1 MMTFIAF
8 VGLLTIVVFIH
19 ELGHFLVARWCGVKV
34 QAFSIGF
41 GREIFGFDD
50 RHGTRWRFAWIP
62 LGGYVKFIDDANE
75 ASVPARSGTG
85 TDAAV
90 DWTKVEGSFQGRPLG
105 QRAAIV
111 AAGPIANFI
120 LSTLVFTGILMT
132 VGERVKD
139 ARISRVVPG
148 SVAESAGFKPGD
160 VITAVN
166 GTRIETFNDL
176 VKIVGQSAEYEL
188 TFTIDRGGA
197 PVTLKATPR
206 FSEEADTFGGKIRV
220 GKIGVAPMEGD
231 FNQRSYPFFESLKR
245 GAWQT
250 WEVVPG
256 TFNYLKDIVT
266 RRQSADQLGG
276 PVRIAEVSGR
286 MAKAGFVPWLYTLA
300 LISAAIGLFN
310 LFPIPLLD
318 GGHLLYNAYEAVMR
332 RPLSEQAQEFGF
344 KIGASVVL
352 TLMLFVMWND
362 RGILQKWLTF
372 GG

>member
-1 MMTFIAF
+1 MTFIAF
-8 VGLLTIVVFIH
+8 VALLTIVVFVH

-41 GREIFGFDD
+41 GKEIFGFND

-75 ASVPARSGTG
+75 ASVPARAGSGTE
-85 TDAAV
+85 AAI
-90 DWTKVEGSFQGRPLG
+90 DWSRVEGSFQGRPLG

-120 LSTLVFTGILMT
+120 LSTLVFAGILMT
-132 VGERVKD
+132 AGERVKD
-139 ARISRVVPG
+139 ARISRVIPG
-148 SVAESAGFKPGD
+148 SVAEAAGFKAGD
-160 VITAVN
+160 HITAVN
-166 GTRIETFNDL
+166 GQRIETFNEL
-176 VKIVGQSAEYEL
+176 IRIVGNNAEYEL
-188 TFTIDRGGA
+188 TFSIERNGT
-197 PVTLKATPR
+197 PMTLKATPK
-206 FSEEADTFGGKIRV
+206 FTEEPDGFGGKVRA
-220 GKIGVAPMEGD
+220 GKIGVAPPEGE
-231 FNQRSYPFFESLKR
+231 FNHRTFPFHEAIAR

-250 WEVVPG
+250 WEVVPA
-256 TFNYLKDIVT
+256 TFGYLKDVVT

-276 PVRIAEVSGR
+276 PVRIAEVSRR
-286 MAKAGFVPWLYTLA
+286 MAKAGFVPWLYTVA

-332 RPLSEQAQEFGF
+332 RPLSERAQEMGF

-352 TLMLFVMWND
+352 ALMLFVMWND